1 MRFPKILSILLV
13 IILLASTGCQKA
25 PTTISQTTQTINPAG
40 TAAPAVSDPQSPSTS
55 MMCTENPDK
64 LSVVVKLG
72 KKSKGFQPVSV
83 TGKGFT
89 PGEKLSI
96 IFEGQGKSHS
106 SRLEAWDFP
115 VKKDGSF
122 VNKESLQLDEANM
135 QWNLYIMHQ
144 RGIAC
149 SSFTTK

>member
-13 IILLASTGCQKA
+13 IILLVSAGCQKDSSTNDQA
-25 PTTISQTTQTINPAG
+25 TQPTTPASTAVPSVLDSQP
-40 TAAPAVSDPQSPSTS
+40 PSSS

-72 KKSKGFQPVSV
+72 KKSKGFQPVTV

-106 SRLEAWDFP
+106 SRLEAWDYP

-122 VNKESLQLDEANM
+122 VNKDSLQLDEASM
-135 QWNLYIMHQ
+135 QWNLYVMHQ